1 MKKLYGIFYLS
12 RGKWVGPAHEELMS
26 EEDII
31 DNSGCENA
39 SVSFVEHVKSYL
51 KECRKQYRKPIKL
64 KMLTWKD
71 TF

>member
-1 MKKLYGIFYLS
+1 MKKLYGIFYFS
-12 RGKWVGPAHEELMS
+12 RGKWVGPAHGELMS
-26 EEDII
+26 RDDII
-31 DNSGCENA
+31 YNSDCDE
-39 SVSFVEHVKSYL
+39 SLPFIKIVKSYL